1 MTESD
6 SNSQSQMEKEERLK
20 YLEFVQT
27 AAFQV
32 LMIFSRLYGYAKDNA
47 GPLKPSVE
55 TVEGTVKTVVGPV
68 YDKFHDVP
76 VELLKFFDH
85 KVDVS
90 VNELDK
96 RVPPL
101 VKKVS
106 SQALTAAQKA
116 PSTARAVA
124 TEVQKVNVVDT
135 ASGVAKNVY
144 AKYEPAA
151 KCMYTKYEPV
161 AEQYAVSAW
170 HSLNRLPLFP
180 LVAQVVVPKAAYCT
194 EMYNQTVA
202 SSTKKGYKVAAYL
215 PLVPTEKIAKVFTAA
230 GAEGEVAAH

>member
-1 MTESD
+1 M
-6 SNSQSQMEKEERLK
+6 
-20 YLEFVQT
+20 
-27 AAFQV
+27 
-32 LMIFSRLYGYAKDNA
+32 

-68 YDKFHDVP
+68 YDKFHGIP
-76 VELLKFFDH
+76 MELLKLVDR

-90 VNELDK
+90 VNELDR

-106 SQALTAAQKA
+106 SEALTAAQKA

-135 ASGVAKNVY
+135 ASGIAKNVY

-151 KCMYTKYEPV
+151 KGLYMKYEPA

-170 HSLNRLPLFP
+170 HCLNRLPLFP
-180 LVAQVVVPKAAYCT
+180 HVAQVVVPKAAYCT
-194 EMYNQTVA
+194 KKYNQTVV
-202 SSTKKGYKVAAYL
+202 SSVEKGYKVATFL
-215 PLVPTEKIAKVFTAA
+215 PLVPTEKIAKVFTAT
-230 GAEGEVAAH
+230 GGKGGVAAN